1 MLRCPKC
8 GTDNL
13 LSAVFCRGCGERMN
27 LDEIR
32 PDDFADLGTKKDST
46 TMQNIVGGIII
57 GVLAVGFVV
66 GFCFPSCGA
75 LSTSEAG
82 QSAAKSKYVGAPVV
96 ELTDQE
102 ATDLCCYMVGRFDG
116 GSDGPKVSKISTR
129 YHEDG
134 TMSIHVRATFWGFVP
149 ASVTFANCNVGSSIV
164 NFYGDSVRVGLLPV
178 PEGLRESLTDPVRSA
193 CSRILSDL
201 NDSVK
206 DNGVN
211 VSEGKISVKHK
222 RVNLD

>member
-57 GVLAVGFVV
+57 GVLVVGFAV

-75 LSTSEAG
+75 LSTSEEG
-82 QSAAKSKYVGAPVV
+82 QSAAKRKYVDAPVV

-102 ATDLCCYMVGRFDG
+102 ATDLCCYMVGRANG
-116 GSDGPKVSKISTR
+116 ESDGPKVSKISTR
-129 YHEDG
+129 YHGDG
-134 TMSIHVRATFWGFVP
+134 TMSIYVRTTFWGFVP
-149 ASVTFANCNVGSSIV
+149 ASVTFADCNVGSSLV
-164 NFYGDSVRVGLLPV
+164 NFYGNSVRIGLLPV
-178 PEGLRESLTDPVRSA
+178 PEGLRETLTDPVRSA
-193 CSRILSDL
+193 CSRILSDI
-201 NDSVK
+201 NESVK
-206 DNGVN
+206 DNGVD
-211 VSEGKISVKHK
+211 VSEGKIKVKHR

>member
-57 GVLAVGFVV
+57 GVLVVAFAV

-75 LSTSEAG
+75 LSTSEDG
-82 QSAAKSKYVGAPVV
+82 QAAAKSKFCGAPTV

-102 ATDLCCYMVGRFDG
+102 ATDLCSYMVGRSG
-116 GSDGPKVSKISTR
+116 GDSEGPKVSKISVR

-134 TMSIHVRATFWGFVP
+134 TMSTYVRATFWGFVP
-149 ASVTFANCNVGSSIV
+149 ASVTFANCSVGSGIAS
-164 NFYGDSVRVGLLPV
+164 FYGDSVRIGLLPV
-178 PEGLRESLTDPVRSA
+178 PEGLRESLTDPIRST
-193 CSRILSDL
+193 CSAILSDV
-201 NDSVK
+201 NNSVK
-206 DNGVN
+206 DNGVS
-211 VSEGKISVKHK
+211 VSEGKITVKHK

>member
-32 PDDFADLGTKKDST
+32 PDDFADLGTKKDAT

-57 GVLAVGFVV
+57 GVLVVAFVV
-66 GFCFPSCGA
+66 GFCFPSFGA
-75 LSTSEAG
+75 LSTSEEG
-82 QSAAKSKYVGAPVV
+82 QSAAKSKFCGAPTV

-102 ATDLCCYMVGRFDG
+102 ATDLCSYMVSRAG
-116 GSDGPKVSKISTR
+116 GDSEGPKISKISTR

-134 TMSIHVRATFWGFVP
+134 TVSVYVRTTFWGFVP
-149 ASVTFANCNVGSSIV
+149 ASVTFANCNVGSAIA
-164 NFYGDSVRVGLLPV
+164 NLYGESVRIGLLPV
-178 PEGLRESLTDPVRSA
+178 PEGLRESLTDPIRST
-193 CSRILSDL
+193 CSGILSDI
-201 NDSVK
+201 NNSVK
-206 DNGVN
+206 DNGVT
-211 VSEGKISVKHK
+211 VSEGKITVKHK